1 MKFGDICLY
10 MLFPTKCKFLFFYH
24 TELERLWADAKDWSN
39 QCNVAKDPH
48 NGGTFDGNSC
58 RKLLKS
64 CDLLDAICPLNCKPL
79 VRCFR
84 SFNVVVS
91 SCFGQDLHLSYK
103 EDIEMFR
110 QDYLD
115 LNINITPK
123 VHAVI
128 FHIVEFCERV
138 DTGLGRFSEQASE
151 SVHHNFKTTWQ
162 RFKVLDCHPDY
173 GQRLLR
179 AVNSFNTDHI

>member
-1 MKFGDICLY
+1 
-10 MLFPTKCKFLFFYH
+10 MLWPAFEP
-24 TELERLWADAKDWSN
+24 
-39 QCNVAKDPH
+39 
-48 NGGTFDGNSC
+48 
-58 RKLLKS
+58 
-64 CDLLDAICPLNCKPL
+64 
-79 VRCFR
+79 
-84 SFNVVVS
+84 
-91 SCFGQDLHLSYK
+91 SYK

-151 SVHHNFKTTWQ
+151 SVHHNFRTTWQ
-162 RFKVLDCHPDY
+162 RFKDY
-173 GQRLLR
+173 GQCLLR

>member
-39 QCNVAKDPH
+39 QCHVAKDPH

-91 SCFGQDLHLSYK
+91 SCFGQDLHPSYK
-103 EDIEMFR
+103 EDIKMFR

-115 LNINITPK
+115 LNINMTPK